1 MVSWY
6 SFLNLDRKKY
16 TMTEKKFKYLDSQHR
31 QYIALAV
38 ALLTYFLTRKQ
49 PLSINIMLTWIN
61 YASSILVMSWI
72 SILSMHPSNVRKVA
86 SLEDSSVTFIF
97 LFIIGSAF
105 ASLFAVVFLLQ
116 SLKGLSK
123 EQTITHV
130 LLSITS
136 VAISWWLTHTI
147 FTMRYAH
154 IFYSTKNEEGEYGYG
169 LEFPKEPH
177 PDFMDFVYFSF
188 VIGMTFQVSDVEISS
203 RKIRRLAWLQGI
215 LSFVFNTAIVALS
228 INIISGMFGH

>member
-1 MVSWY
+1 
-6 SFLNLDRKKY
+6 
-16 TMTEKKFKYLDSQHR
+16 MTQKKFKYLDSQHR

-49 PLSINIMLTWIN
+49 ALPVNIMLTWIG
-61 YASSILVMSWI
+61 YATSILVMSWI
-72 SILSMHPSNVRKVA
+72 SILSMHPSDVRRVA

-97 LFIIGSAF
+97 LFIIGSAL
-105 ASLFAVVFLLQ
+105 ASLFAVVLLLQ

-130 LLSITS
+130 LLSIAS
-136 VAISWWLTHTI
+136 VAVSWWLTHTV

-154 IFYSTKNEEGEYGYG
+154 IFYSTKNEEGGYGYG
-169 LEFPKEPH
+169 LEFPKEPC

-203 RKIRRLAWLQGI
+203 RRIRRLAWLQGI

>member
-1 MVSWY
+1 MA
-6 SFLNLDRKKY
+6 
-16 TMTEKKFKYLDSQHR
+16 EKKIKYIDSQHR

-49 PLSINIMLTWIN
+49 PLSANIMLTWIS

-72 SILSMHPSNVRKVA
+72 SILSMHPSAVRKVA

-130 LLSITS
+130 LLSIAS

>member
-1 MVSWY
+1 
-6 SFLNLDRKKY
+6 
-16 TMTEKKFKYLDSQHR
+16 MTKKKFNYLDSQHR

-49 PLSINIMLTWIN
+49 VLPVNIMLTWIS
-61 YASSILVMSWI
+61 YASSILIMSWI
-72 SILSMHPSNVRKVA
+72 SILSMHPSDVRNVA
-86 SLEDSSVTFIF
+86 SLEDSSLTFIF

-105 ASLFAVVFLLQ
+105 ASLFAVVLLLQ
-116 SLKGLSK
+116 SIKGLSK

-130 LLSITS
+130 LLSIAS
-136 VAISWWLTHTI
+136 VAVSWWLTHTV

-169 LEFPKEPH
+169 LEFPKETH
-177 PDFMDFVYFSF
+177 PDYLDFVYFSF

-203 RKIRRLAWLQGI
+203 RRIRRLAWLQGI
-215 LSFVFNTAIVALS
+215 LSFVFNTAIVALT
-228 INIISGMFGH
+228 INIISGLFAH